1 MVRTYRVSPVSETDS
16 LMVRCA
22 SSGDDNGDNDQTQEA
37 QNLDRCSDDFSFTKE
52 ADIQQINSKNCDQT
66 NSDDYRRCEVC
77 PVTHYDC
84 CGGHF

>member
-1 MVRTYRVSPVSETDS
+1 MRRTYGVSPVSETDS

-22 SSGDDNGDNDQTQEA
+22 SSRDDDGDDNQTQET
-37 QNLDRCSDDFSFTKE
+37 QDFNRCGDDFGFTKE
-52 ADIQQINSKNCDQT
+52 ADIQQVDSKNCDQT
-66 NSDDYRRCEVC
+66 NSDDNCRCEVC